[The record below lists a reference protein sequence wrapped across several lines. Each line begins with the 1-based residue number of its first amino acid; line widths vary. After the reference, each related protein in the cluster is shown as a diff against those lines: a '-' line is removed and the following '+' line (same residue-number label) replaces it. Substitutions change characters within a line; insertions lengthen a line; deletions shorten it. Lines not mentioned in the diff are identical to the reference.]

1 MLLLGERYVRA
12 HILLSAI
19 RFDFQTIA
27 KRLICAFNA
36 DHHGMSAISG
46 GQLGQNASHMS
57 LNGFFRHRELCGYF
71 FLFPLPAAT

>member
-36 DHHGMSAISG
+36 DHHGNVRAVHTILVRRPRS
-46 GQLGQNASHMS
+46 
-57 LNGFFRHRELCGYF
+57 Y
-71 FLFPLPAAT
+71 